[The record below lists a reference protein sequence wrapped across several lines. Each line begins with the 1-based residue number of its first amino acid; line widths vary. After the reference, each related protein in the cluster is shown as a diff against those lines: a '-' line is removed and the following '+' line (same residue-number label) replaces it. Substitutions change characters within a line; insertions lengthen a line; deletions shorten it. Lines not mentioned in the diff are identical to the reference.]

1 MFSQIPQSL
10 NFFFLVGD
18 AGDRQ
23 FPIKIIL
30 FRIPRRKSL
39 KNLLTKDVETLID
52 PVRYA
57 AGEPILAAI
66 SSQYEIPVEEST
78 ALSVLAQKK
87 GMFS

>member
-1 MFSQIPQSL
+1 MPEIASSLSKQSCSVSQGGRAL
-10 NFFFLVGD
+10 
-18 AGDRQ
+18 RTC
-23 FPIKIIL
+23 
-30 FRIPRRKSL
+30 L

-78 ALSVLAQKK
+78 ALLVLAQQKK